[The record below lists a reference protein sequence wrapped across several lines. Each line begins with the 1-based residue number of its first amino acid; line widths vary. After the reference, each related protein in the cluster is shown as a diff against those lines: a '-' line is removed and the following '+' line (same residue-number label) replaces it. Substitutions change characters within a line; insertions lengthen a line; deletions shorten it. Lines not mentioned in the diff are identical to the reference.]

1 MNEMKWNKVW
11 NEMKWCEI
19 KYEMQM
25 SYIELKS
32 IESAFVEG
40 NDNVEYFSKRENIC
54 KCNLLSNIYYS
65 VIHLVRI
72 YDQLIK

>member
-1 MNEMKWNKVW
+1 
-11 NEMKWCEI
+11 
-19 KYEMQM
+19 MQM

>member
-1 MNEMKWNKVW
+1 
-11 NEMKWCEI
+11 
-19 KYEMQM
+19 M

-54 KCNLLSNIYYS
+54 KCNLLSAIYYS